1 MSVYRS
7 ILGRE
12 LPCTIDDVVHR
23 PRVELEE
30 RQHERLLTAVRS
42 TRADATYL
50 YELGASHHSRGEFG
64 LARARLREAVKRA
77 PGHLAARL
85 ALAAVHESLAEH
97 DRCAAQIDAVLA
109 VESGGGM
116 PSRYQLLCAAGL
128 SMERDGDWRTAKA
141 RYVSALSAN
150 PVDSFALHRLIAIHV
165 AHCEIAEAAAC
176 LTELLKQHPQDQAAR
191 ICLGH
196 LLQLLE
202 RPGEAEWEY
211 EQTLCLS
218 PDSWD
223 LPFDAAA
230 EGSVVGSEEQ
240 AIGVLKQLVGAQP
253 HFPDLRVRLANLYAR
268 TGDDAAARTEYHNA
282 LALHPDYLDCH
293 VALSLHELRAGRYD
307 VAAEHLRQAIA
318 INDQNVEAYAGLA
331 LALNALNHT
340 TRANEMLASA
350 GRIANNSALFTA
362 QLAAIDAGEFAH
374 AAALTRGAVELQIE
388 HDRAVLMERAD
399 LTPVRLRQAMLLRLL
414 NRGEEAE
421 QSLRGAIEQ
430 DPSCERT
437 WIQLALS
444 RADQWDAREAMG
456 AIARSLAFDCDRA
469 RGLYELGLLYCGQLE
484 FDLVME
490 SWTERNGS
498 DGDFLIWSLI
508 DDLHLTGPTRGRDAR
523 STVDSGAIS

>member
-12 LPCTIDDVVHR
+12 LPCTIGELLQVSR
-23 PRVELEE
+23 AELEAG
-30 RQHERLLTAVRS
+30 QHERLLSVLRS
-42 TRADATYL
+42 TRADATDL
-50 YELGASHHSRGEFG
+50 YELGTSHYSRGELG

-77 PGHLAARL
+77 PDHRATRL

-97 DRCAAQIDAVLA
+97 DRCSAQIDAVLA
-109 VESGGGM
+109 LCGDGAT
-116 PSRYQLLCAAGL
+116 PSRYRLLCAAGL
-128 SMERDGDWRTAKA
+128 SLEREGDWQTAKG
-141 RYVSALSAN
+141 RYVLALSAN
-150 PVDSFALHRLIAIHV
+150 PSDSFAIHRLIAIHL

-176 LTELLKQHPQDQAAR
+176 LTELLKQHPQDQPAR

-196 LLQLLE
+196 LFQLLE
-202 RPGEAEWEY
+202 RHGEAEWEY

-218 PDSWD
+218 PESWEW
-223 LPFDAAA
+223 PIDAGA
-230 EGSVVGSEEQ
+230 EGSVVGSDEQ

-268 TGDDAAARTEYHNA
+268 TGRDSAAREEYHAA

-293 VALSLHELRAGRYD
+293 VALSLHELRAGRHD

-331 LALNALNHT
+331 LALHSLNHT

-362 QLAAIDAGEFAH
+362 QLAAIDAGDFAR
-374 AAALTRGAVELQIE
+374 AAALTTGAVELQIE
-388 HDRAVLMERAD
+388 QDQAVLMERAD
-399 LTPVRLRQAMLLRLL
+399 LTPVRLRHAMLLRLL
-414 NRGEEAE
+414 NRAEEAE

-437 WIQLALS
+437 WVQFALARS
-444 RADQWDAREAMG
+444 DQWDAREAMR
-456 AIARSLAFDCDRA
+456 AIERSLAFDCDRA
-469 RGLYELGLLYCGQLE
+469 RGLYELGLLYCGELE
-484 FDLVME
+484 FDLAIE
-490 SWTERNGS
+490 SWTERQGAES
-498 DGDFLIWSLI
+498 DYVIWSLI
-508 DDLHLTGPTRGRDAR
+508 DDLRMVGPSRGREAR
-523 STVDSGAIS
+523 SAVDSGASA